1 LELDNLK
8 KIERYINGDGDD
20 SDTKYIESLLA
31 EGDNNHFLRENL
43 RKDWENMLKSD
54 TQPETDFDH
63 LLDKIHYE
71 IWRKDNLKRQRP
83 INKLLRVYMKA
94 AAIILFPILIILT
107 LHFVQVKNPPIG
119 ENSAS
124 YTIYAP
130 MGSRVAFTLP
140 DGSKGMLNSGS
151 HLSYSFPFDNNRK
164 VGLDGEAWFAVKHD
178 EIHPFEIN
186 AGNSKIEVLGTKLN
200 VSAYPEENYIEV
212 VLQEGKVDFIKNNG
226 LEKLSMRPSERL
238 VFQNDKIIKSTVDTA
253 KYTSWIQGKLVF
265 RGDNMPEVVRRIER
279 WYNIKVNIADKALE
293 KYSFRATFEDD
304 SLEEVM
310 RCFALTSPI
319 GYKISPRTLLKD
331 GTYTKA
337 EVTIYKLR
345 S

>member
-1 LELDNLK
+1 LELENLK
-8 KIERYINGDGDD
+8 KIERYINGDGDE

-31 EGDNNHFLRENL
+31 EGDNNHLLRDNL
-43 RKDWENMLKSD
+43 RKDWENMLKAD
-54 TQPETDFDH
+54 IQQETNFDN
-63 LLDKIHYE
+63 LLEKIHYE
-71 IWRKDNLKRQRP
+71 IWQKDIRRRQKTVY
-83 INKLLRVYMKA
+83 KLMRVYMKA
-94 AAIILFPILIILT
+94 AAIILFPILIVLT
-107 LHFVQVKNPPIG
+107 IHFVQIKDSPGAENP
-119 ENSAS
+119 AF

-151 HLSYSFPFDNNRK
+151 HLSYSFPFEKSRK

-178 EIHPFEIN
+178 ELHPFEIST
-186 AGNSKIEVLGTKLN
+186 GNSKIEVLGTKLN
-200 VSAYPEENYIEV
+200 VNAYPEENYIEV
-212 VLQEGKVDFIKNNG
+212 VLQEGKVDFIKDNG
-226 LEKLSMRPSERL
+226 FEKLSIKPSERL
-238 VFQNDKIIKSTVDTA
+238 VFQNDKITKSTVDTA

-279 WYNIKVNIADKALE
+279 WYNIKVNIADKDLE

-304 SLEEVM
+304 PLEEVM